1 MVMEEIMKITDMKT
15 KSILRMDDGITS
27 AICKIKLEN
36 LTNP

>member
-1 MVMEEIMKITDMKT
+1 MVMEVIMKIMDMTT

-36 LTNP
+36 PANP